1 MEASFLEDL
10 ACETARAV
18 YACCSRVGLA
28 RALDVVVGRNPY
40 GDTTL
45 EIDRI
50 AETEARRVIEEAK
63 TPCVFISEESGESII
78 GEGELQLVVLL
89 DPIDGSS
96 NAARGMSLYGTSIAL
111 ARYKAG
117 RLSSDDIVA
126 AAVMNLGTG
135 ELFSAARGCGARL
148 NGRRITSSG
157 VTDTHEAILALD
169 ASGALGQVD
178 RVLPALRLVRDVRR
192 LGSSALELCYLAAGC
207 VDAFIDF
214 RGDNTILD
222 LGASLLVAT
231 EAGAVA
237 TQFDGGPIDCVL
249 RPVGRL
255 SLLVA
260 GNADLH
266 DELRRCLAGQS
277 TRGSAE
283 A

>member
-28 RALDVVVGRNPY
+28 RPLDVVVGRNPY

-63 TPCVFISEESGESII
+63 IPCVFISEESGESIV
-78 GEGELQLVVLL
+78 GEGEPQLVVLL

-111 ARYKAG
+111 ARHKAG

-157 VTDTHEAILALD
+157 VTDIHEAILALD

-237 TQFDGGPIDCVL
+237 TQFDGGPIDCIL

-266 DELRRCLAGQS
+266 DELRRCLARQS
-277 TRGSAE
+277 ARGSAE